1 MAAVK
6 LEQYLASIIDAARSD
21 TNEVKIKPGNSN
33 FDLFIAFL
41 ENRNTGIHRYQT
53 TGLTILY
60 EAKGST
66 KVRINSQ
73 DFMLNDGNIFFLQKK
88 SNYEIL
94 KPGSK
99 DILVKLEFDPNIDV
113 RNFFDNLTVMNNYEK
128 KLLKK
133 INTTF
138 EQKRLL
144 GLNGTLMSESAH
156 LLKKIIDEYLNHDLF
171 TRNAIMAE
179 LTLLFVSAVRNQ
191 NLTSTPATSHQFA
204 QTDLEKYIDAHFTNI
219 TLNDAAKHFGFNPN
233 YFSSLVKQKTG
244 KSFVEHVDE
253 RRMLEA
259 RSLLARPDISVK
271 EIITRVGYSGKSFF
285 YKKFSE
291 YYHETPV
298 QMRAE
303 LFRQAN
309 INLK

>member
-73 DFMLNDGNIFFLQKK
+73 DFMLNDGNIIFLQKK

-156 LLKKIIDEYLNHDLF
+156 LH
-171 TRNAIMAE
+171 
-179 LTLLFVSAVRNQ
+179 
-191 NLTSTPATSHQFA
+191 
-204 QTDLEKYIDAHFTNI
+204 
-219 TLNDAAKHFGFNPN
+219 